1 MSSIQNANVSGV
13 APPDS
18 KYTKSNAFNIDE
30 IKIITSVGGELILT
44 PDKWKVIDIYED

>member
-13 APPDS
+13 APPET

-30 IKIITSVGGELILT
+30 IKSYRCSKFIKTWTNYWSRTCYYKI
-44 PDKWKVIDIYED
+44 